1 MTYLID
7 SDWVASF
14 LKGRS
19 DAQALFQ
26 LLAAQDM
33 AISLITVGEIYEGIY
48 YGQNAQRHEA
58 IFRRF
63 LRGVRILP
71 LNRPIMQQF
80 ARLRGELR
88 RSGQI
93 IGDFDILIAAT
104 ALHHDLTLVTRNRA
118 HFQRISSLTLY
129 EPDK

>member
-14 LKGRS
+14 LKGRPE
-19 DAQALFQ
+19 AQDLFQ

-33 AISLITVGEIYEGIY
+33 AISLITFGEIYEGIY
-48 YGQNAQRHEA
+48 YGQNVQQHEA

-63 LRGVRILP
+63 LHGVLILP

-118 HFQRISSLTLY
+118 HFQRIAGLTLY
-129 EPDK
+129 ERDN